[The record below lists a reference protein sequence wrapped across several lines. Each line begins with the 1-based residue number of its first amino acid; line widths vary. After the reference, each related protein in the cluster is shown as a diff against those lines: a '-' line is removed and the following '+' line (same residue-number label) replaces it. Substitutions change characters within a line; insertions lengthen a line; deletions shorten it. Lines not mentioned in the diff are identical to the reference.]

1 MAEKLINSKVQ
12 QRNDTAANW
21 TLANPILLRGEIGIE
36 YDTGKIK
43 IGDIEVIDYYLERD
57 EIGEVQIYASTKC

>member
-43 IGDIEVIDYYLERD
+43 IGD
-57 EIGEVQIYASTKC
+57 GSSK